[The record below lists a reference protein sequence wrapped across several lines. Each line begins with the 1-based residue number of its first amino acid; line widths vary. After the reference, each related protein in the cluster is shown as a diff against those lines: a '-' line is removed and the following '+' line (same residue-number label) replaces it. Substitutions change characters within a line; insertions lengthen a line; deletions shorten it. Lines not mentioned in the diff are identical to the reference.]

1 MDRLEE
7 SLAGDRYEDD
17 NGAYNKARRLI
28 QIRGQEI
35 QDTPR
40 HIAAKA
46 TEKPRSIEA
55 RPIDRVEDPNTGE
68 IAAALVEA
76 DLANPWKGF
85 EDVYEAAILSC
96 REKRLGVV
104 MMDWVPDCGPFGEI
118 LDRYVDPRRIMWD
131 PSYEDPHHPL
141 CEWLLEEK
149 RVDADAANRMYGVD
163 WIKPD
168 QHAFTRSEELRTGI
182 PIVRA
187 ANGQREFSS
196 SKYRDN
202 KATLWLCWYK
212 NDRSK
217 KYGGDK
223 KGKEQ
228 LET

>member
-1 MDRLEE
+1 MGSAAPVAIRLAPWRFMPDDKTPCQQVRDLYENAIAFWKPRRLAMDRLEE
-7 SLAGDRYEDD
+7 FLAGDRYEDD

-35 QDTPR
+35 QDTIR

-46 TEKPRSIEA
+46 TEKPRSIEP

-118 LDRYVDPRRIMWD
+118 LDRYVDPRRVMWD
-131 PSYEDPHHPL
+131 PAYEDPHHPL
-141 CEWLLEEK
+141 CEWFLEER
-149 RVDADAANRMYGVD
+149 RVDADEANEAYGVD

-168 QHAFTRSEELRTGI
+168 EEANARTSGRS
-182 PIVRA
+182 
-187 ANGQREFSS
+187 
-196 SKYRDN
+196 
-202 KATLWLCWYK
+202 
-212 NDRSK
+212 
-217 KYGGDK
+217 
-223 KGKEQ
+223 
-228 LET
+228 